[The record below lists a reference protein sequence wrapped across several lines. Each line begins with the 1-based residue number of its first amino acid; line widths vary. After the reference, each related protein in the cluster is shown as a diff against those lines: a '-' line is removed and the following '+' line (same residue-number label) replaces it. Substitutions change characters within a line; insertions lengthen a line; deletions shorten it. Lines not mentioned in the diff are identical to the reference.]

1 MRKLYLLLLLSHPL
15 SAPRAASQ
23 SALPPTSTIET
34 IAGGEHT
41 GIPGPEFGISSVSG
55 LAADSDGNVYFS
67 IEAKS
72 QVFRLGVGG
81 KVTVFAGSGVREK
94 HVDGALSAESPLFN
108 PRSLAVD
115 HADNVYIICDNALVR
130 VDAATRVLSTV
141 FTTPYTRPG
150 SPNSI
155 MDILEMVVG
164 PDGNLYL
171 SDGGDSRIKE
181 YSFASGAVTVL
192 AGNGTAASA
201 QTGIAANLSSLKYPQ
216 AVAVGRDGTVYFST
230 LEPCVFRITPE
241 DGKLQA
247 VSIALAE
254 EKTPLGEYDIPSY
267 IALDEQGHLFVAQA
281 NRSRVLR
288 VDLKTSVSSVYAGTG
303 QQGFNG
309 DGIPAD
315 LATVRAPLYVV
326 SDPAGN
332 LIISENH
339 RIRSVKSSTRL
350 IWTRVG
356 NGNWVIDDERTLAIH
371 AQLWEPA
378 NAVAAPNGS
387 LYISS
392 SLSNRL
398 MRLGPDGDLT
408 SAAGGG
414 SFVHVGS
421 EAGLAARVALF
432 HPQGVWVEKNNDI
445 FFSDYDNRIIRHLV
459 SDSGSVTNFATTP
472 KNFNSAGLFL
482 YHAGTLVSDGIYFYL
497 SDPNGGCVWRISRGN
512 GAVELYVGIAP
523 GAHGP
528 ASDGGAGRLVSPA
541 GLALDSAGNLYIAD
555 GSLGG
560 KDGRILRVDGATRSI
575 TTVLS
580 NLRQPSG
587 LAFQSYEILCFAES
601 GGHQVRCL
609 NLNSHAI
616 HVIAGTGV
624 AGLKGDGGPA
634 ECAQLN
640 RPSGISFDR
649 AGDLYIADT
658 GNQRIRRV
666 HPGLRQ
672 AYCPLR

>member
-1 MRKLYLLLLLSHPL
+1 M
-15 SAPRAASQ
+15 
-23 SALPPTSTIET
+23 I
-34 IAGGEHT
+34 
-41 GIPGPEFGISSVSG
+41 
-55 LAADSDGNVYFS
+55 
-67 IEAKS
+67 
-72 QVFRLGVGG
+72 
-81 KVTVFAGSGVREK
+81 
-94 HVDGALSAESPLFN
+94 
-108 PRSLAVD
+108 
-115 HADNVYIICDNALVR
+115 
-130 VDAATRVLSTV
+130 
-141 FTTPYTRPG
+141 
-150 SPNSI
+150 
-155 MDILEMVVG
+155 VG
-164 PDGNLYL
+164 PDGNLYF

-192 AGNGTAASA
+192 AGNGTAAPA

-230 LEPCVFRITPE
+230 LEPYVFRITPE

-247 VSIALAE
+247 ISIALAE
-254 EKTPLGEYDIPSY
+254 EKKPLGEYDIPSY

-315 LATVRAPLYVV
+315 LATVTAPLYVV

-482 YHAGTLVSDGIYFYL
+482 YHAGTLVSDGVYFYL

-512 GAVELYVGIAP
+512 GAVELYVGVAP
-523 GAHGP
+523 GTHGP

-575 TTVLS
+575 TSVLS
-580 NLRQPSG
+580 NLREPSG

-666 HPGLRQ
+666 HPGLGQ

>member
-1 MRKLYLLLLLSHPL
+1 MRKLYLLLLLSYPL
-15 SAPRAASQ
+15 SAPRLAAQ

-34 IAGGEHT
+34 IAGGEPT
-41 GIPGPEFGISSVSG
+41 RIPGPEFGISSVSG
-55 LAADSDGNVYFS
+55 LVADSDGNVYFS
-67 IEAKS
+67 IGARS
-72 QVFRLGVGG
+72 QVFRLGAEGT
-81 KVTVFAGSGVREK
+81 VTVFAGTGVREK
-94 HVDGALSAESPLFN
+94 HVDGARAPDSPLLN

-115 HADNVYIICDNALVR
+115 HADNVYIICADALLR
-130 VDAATRVLSTV
+130 VDAATHVLSTV

-155 MDILEMVVG
+155 QDILEMVVG
-164 PDGNLYL
+164 PDGNLYF

-181 YSFASGAVTVL
+181 YSFASGAVTFL
-192 AGNGTAASA
+192 AGNGTVGPT
-201 QTGIAANLSSLKYPQ
+201 QTGIAANLISLKYPQ
-216 AVAVGRDGTVYFST
+216 AVAVGSDGTVYFST
-230 LEPCVFRITPE
+230 LEPYVFRITPE
-241 DGKLQA
+241 DGRLQ
-247 VSIALAE
+247 VISIALAE
-254 EKTPLGEYDIPSY
+254 EKTQLGEYDIPSY
-267 IALDEQGHLFVAQA
+267 IALDEQGHLYVAQA

-288 VDLKTSVSSVYAGTG
+288 VDLNTSTTSVYAGTG

-315 LATVRAPLYVV
+315 RATVTNPRYAL

-339 RIRSVKSSTRL
+339 RIRGVKSSTRL
-350 IWTRVG
+350 IWTKVG
-356 NGNWVIDDERTLAIH
+356 NGNSVIDDERTLAIH
-371 AQLWEPA
+371 AKLWEPA
-378 NAVAAPNGS
+378 NAVATPNGS
-387 LYISS
+387 LYIASS
-392 SLSNRL
+392 FSNRL
-398 MRLGPDGDLT
+398 MRLDPDGDLT

-414 SFVHVGS
+414 SFVHIGS
-421 EAGLAARVALF
+421 EAGLAAQVALF
-432 HPQGVWVEKNNDI
+432 HPQGIWLENNNDI
-445 FFSDYDNRIIRHLV
+445 FFSDYDNRIIRRLV

-472 KNFNSAGLFL
+472 KNFNSAGFFL
-482 YHAGTLVSDGIYFYL
+482 YYAGTLVSYGNYFYL

-523 GAHGP
+523 DAHGP
-528 ASDGGAGRLVSPA
+528 ANEGGDGRLASPS
-541 GLALDSAGNLYIAD
+541 GLAVDSAGNLYIAD
-555 GSLGG
+555 GLLER

-580 NLRQPSG
+580 GLRQPSG
-587 LAFQSYEILCFAES
+587 LAFQSHEILCFAES

-640 RPSGISFDR
+640 RPSGISFDQR
-649 AGDLYIADT
+649 GDLYIADT

-666 HPGLRQ
+666 HPGLRP
-672 AYCPLR
+672 AHCPLQ